1 MTLMTTNDPTR
12 TIVEFLDR
20 FTSAPASIAAVTLEQ
35 VGAAAGAMLPASNRT
50 VGWFEPLEV

>member
-20 FTSAPASIAAVTLEQ
+20 FTSALGIAATVNLEETADGQ
-35 VGAAAGAMLPASNRT
+35 IGRAHV
-50 VGWFEPLEV
+50 